1 MWQNTPG
8 RMTIFAIKIARMFS
22 KTKSGGIA
30 THILFFFLF
39 LVVPILVFPRP
50 PGMPFFSNGRAF
62 LQDTVANCMLLCFFY
77 LNYYLFIPRFYFR
90 HKYLAYF
97 GCVLLSLTIAALLPH
112 LLISD
117 LLKINTEFAG
127 PQFGP
132 RTPPMPPMHSPGGQS
147 HFYFV
152 FDEMRRHI
160 YLFFTATFFSFLLR
174 TRERL
179 AKVRSEK
186 LEAELSSL
194 KTQINPHFLFN
205 TLNSIYAL
213 SVKKDDRAGE
223 AIIHLSGLMRYVIK
237 EAHDY
242 KIPLQKEMDYI
253 RNYIE
258 LQKARLGNTTY
269 VRFECSGES
278 ANKEIAPLIL
288 ITYIENAFKY
298 GINPDVDDCI
308 VEITL
313 QVTDDG
319 VRLYVFNKKVQQA
332 PDADSTGIGMN
343 NTSERLQMLYPGK
356 HGLQVS
362 ENKETYSVTL
372 TLQLV

>member
-1 MWQNTPG
+1 
-8 RMTIFAIKIARMFS
+8 MFS

-30 THILFFFLF
+30 THVFFFFLF
-39 LVVPILVFPRP
+39 LVVPVLVFPRP

-62 LQDTVANCMLLCFFY
+62 LQDTVANSMLLCFFY
-77 LNYYLFIPRFYFR
+77 LNYYIFIPRFYFR

-97 GCVLLSLTIAALLPH
+97 GCVLLSLTIAAELPH

-117 LLKINTEFAG
+117 LLKINTEFVV
-127 PQFGP
+127 P
-132 RTPPMPPMHSPGGQS
+132 RFDPHTPPMHSHSNQS
-147 HFYFV
+147 HLYYV

-174 TRERL
+174 IRERL
-179 AKVRSEK
+179 SQVKAEK

-213 SVKKDDRAGE
+213 SVKKDDRASE

-237 EAHDY
+237 DANDY
-242 KIPLQKEMDYI
+242 KIPLQKEIDYI

-269 VRFECSGES
+269 VRYECSGDA
-278 ANKEIAPLIL
+278 ANKTIAPLIL

-313 QVTDDG
+313 QVTTEG

-332 PDADSTGIGMN
+332 LDADSTGIGMN
-343 NTSERLQMLYPGK
+343 NTGERLQLLYPGK
-356 HGLQVS
+356 HDLQVS

-372 TLQLV
+372 SLQLV